1 MIKGI
6 IQKIKNET
14 KKQIFGLL
22 GKILGTVCAFSL
34 GIMLVG
40 NDAFSAGNGVY
51 RAGKDFQLHLIL

>member
-22 GKILGTVCAFSL
+22 GTILGTVRAFSL

-40 NDAFSAGNGVY
+40 KDAFSADNGVY
-51 RAGKDFQLHLIL
+51 RAGKDF

>member
-1 MIKGI
+1 ME
-6 IQKIKNET
+6 KIKNET

-22 GKILGTVCAFSL
+22 GTILGTVRAFSL

-40 NDAFSAGNGVY
+40 KDAFSASNGVC